1 MLQDKKLEQ
10 YEDAL
15 EVMIL
20 AMLMEERIAEQDGR
34 KPKTKKVLVGCAS
47 KLINTW
53 VTDTQIQ
60 GVICG
65 IAMQE
70 SPRAALVRTVRE
82 YNHVMREIEEKGSVI
97 LGFK

>member
-15 EVMIL
+15 ETLIL
-20 AMLMEERIAEQDGR
+20 AMLMEERIAEIDGR
-34 KPKTKKVLVGCAS
+34 KPKTKKVLIGCAS
-47 KLINTW
+47 KIINTW
-53 VTDTQIQ
+53 VTDQQ
-60 GVICG
+60 VKGVVCG

-82 YNHVMREIEEKGSVI
+82 YNHVMQQIEEKGSVV